1 VDPLPLA
8 LGRPG
13 GAGVAKFVD
22 ELILSA
28 ENELHYRGLGRSASG
43 EARLAVWREVLSVF
57 ATHMPA
63 CSTLLTR
70 VLAEFD
76 SALRTL
82 QGEVEAVESKLAEAW
97 QAQQRAEQS
106 AFTVRRESEK
116 RVASAVAQSEAH
128 EKAKRAFQRAAQL
141 AEREARK
148 RAQEARASSQLSVEV
163 VLGSVRELSEPL
175 RLDCLS
181 RAVVEALPAR
191 LQTPLLVRLL
201 RHVARADRFAAIAQ
215 TLQPGD
221 NTAPLMLA
229 KSTGDDGDV
238 HARLGALPI
247 AEDETSENIESLL
260 DAMPEALRAQIAVRA
275 MRSLSPD
282 VRANALCEL

>member
-1 VDPLPLA
+1 MLLHAPTSLQHRQEIGKTRPRQANVASRVVIGVNDSAQTMSAVLAAARREARAQLLPVSASQPALRKPAAPRKFGTVDPLPLA

-191 LQTPLLVRLL
+191 LQTPLLVP
-201 RHVARADRFAAIAQ
+201 AA
-215 TLQPGD
+215 
-221 NTAPLMLA
+221 
-229 KSTGDDGDV
+229 
-238 HARLGALPI
+238 LG
-247 AEDETSENIESLL
+247 
-260 DAMPEALRAQIAVRA
+260 R
-275 MRSLSPD
+275 
-282 VRANALCEL
+282 